1 MICLTG
7 DVHHM
12 SLWPRHQGME
22 DGRVTEVDCLAAYLD
37 IAKRNGIKT
46 TAFLTGKAVLEEGL
60 KLRKLLDPDFVEVA
74 GHTYTAFR
82 PKIIYGTAS
91 RILRLSNG
99 PRFVQKWD
107 IRMTVEMIRKVL
119 GLNILSWRDHAYRH
133 DRNTYGLLARN
144 GIRFVSDEV
153 SNLNAALFTSDGI
166 QVVPINTTP
175 DHENLPHCRS
185 RAPYSAGRWVERIIQ
200 EVAIL
205 SARGATAVILAHPAC
220 MYVEDRFASFRRL
233 CECLK
238 DHPSCLMKEVVR
250 T

>member
-22 DGRVTEVDCLAAYLD
+22 DGSVTEVDCLAAYLE
-37 IAKRNGIKT
+37 IARSNGIRT
-46 TAFLTGKAVLEEGL
+46 TAFLTGKAVLEEGRKL
-60 KLRKLLDPDFVEVA
+60 KKLLDPDFVEVA

-119 GLNILSWRDHAYRH
+119 GSKILSWRDHAYRH
-133 DRNTYGLLARN
+133 DRNTYGLLARK

-153 SNLNAALFTSDGI
+153 SNLSTSHFKSGGI
-166 QVVPINTTP
+166 HVVPINTTP
-175 DHENLPHCRS
+175 DHENLPHCS
-185 RAPYSAGRWVERIIQ
+185 PRAPYSAGSWVERVIQ
-200 EVAIL
+200 EVSFL
-205 SARGATAVILAHPAC
+205 RARGATAVILAHPAC

-233 CECLK
+233 CEFLK
-238 DHPSCLMKEVVR
+238 DHPSCFMREVVCR
-250 T
+250 